1 VTDCWLPKK
10 ALAASLHCSERT
22 IESCCAQAVFIAGEH
37 FYKAGLKRG
46 ALVFNLDAC
55 RQALLDHTAARQRA
69 ERDEPMPVTYDE
81 GHLNQLIAEVRT
93 ND

>member
-1 VTDCWLPKK
+1 MTETWLPKK
-10 ALAASLHCSERT
+10 ELSAALHCSDRT

-37 FYKAGLKRG
+37 FYRAGLKSG
-46 ALVFNLDAC
+46 ALVFNLDRC

-81 GHLNQLIAEVRT
+81 QHLAQLTQEVR
-93 ND
+93 